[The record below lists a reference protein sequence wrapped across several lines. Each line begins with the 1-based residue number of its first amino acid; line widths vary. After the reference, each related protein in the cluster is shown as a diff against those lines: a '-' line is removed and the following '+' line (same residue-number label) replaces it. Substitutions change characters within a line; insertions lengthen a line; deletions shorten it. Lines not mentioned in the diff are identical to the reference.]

1 MAERIMN
8 ERTKKMYDE
17 FLLEICKD
25 ESRKLYTRDDILMAL
40 KNEFDES
47 LAKKIHPTKLSRDLK
62 SLKIRR
68 MRIGTELMFR
78 YDENMGNEEKY
89 PVEFFN
95 YVTGKANSLGANIRM
110 IKIHVRSNCENIVC
124 EEICEHFG
132 GDNIICIP
140 AYKSVCVIANKKY
153 MEKLKDIRDE
163 INAIYNEK

>member
-78 YDENMGNEEKY
+78 YDENMGNE
-89 PVEFFN
+89 
-95 YVTGKANSLGANIRM
+95 
-110 IKIHVRSNCENIVC
+110 
-124 EEICEHFG
+124 
-132 GDNIICIP
+132 
-140 AYKSVCVIANKKY
+140 
-153 MEKLKDIRDE
+153 
-163 INAIYNEK
+163 

>member
-47 LAKKIHPTKLSRDLK
+47 LAKRIHPTKLSRDLK

-89 PVEFFN
+89 PIEFFN
-95 YVTGKANSLGANIRM
+95 YVTGNVSNMGANIRM
-110 IKIHVRSNCENIVC
+110 IKIPVQNNCENIVC
-124 EEICEHFG
+124 EKICEHFG
-132 GDNIICIP
+132 GANIICIP
-140 AYKSVCVIANKKY
+140 AYESVCVITSQKHIH
-153 MEKLKDIRDE
+153 KLKDIRDE
-163 INAIYNEK
+163 LNAAILEK

>member
-1 MAERIMN
+1 MN

-95 YVTGKANSLGANIRM
+95 YVTGNVSNMGANIRM
-110 IKIHVRSNCENIVC
+110 IKIPVQNNCENIVC
-124 EEICEHFG
+124 EKICAHFG
-132 GDNIICIP
+132 GANIICIP
-140 AYKSVCVIANKKY
+140 AYESVCVITSQKHIH
-153 MEKLKDIRDE
+153 KLKDIRDE
-163 INAIYNEK
+163 LNAACNER